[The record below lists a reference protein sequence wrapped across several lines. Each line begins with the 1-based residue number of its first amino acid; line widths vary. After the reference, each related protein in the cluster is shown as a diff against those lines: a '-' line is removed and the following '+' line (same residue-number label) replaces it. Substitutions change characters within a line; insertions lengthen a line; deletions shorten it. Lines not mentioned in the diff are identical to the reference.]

1 MKTAFRSKYGGAEVL
16 SVKEVDIP
24 TPKENEVLIK
34 VHATTVNR
42 SDCHILTG
50 KPFPMRLFTGLSKPK
65 SSTTGTDFAGQI
77 HAVGKNVTAFT
88 IGDRLMGFRG
98 IVPIASHAQYMLL
111 TESTAARITV
121 PIPDRLQYHEAAA
134 CLEGAFYAAGNTLL
148 DLKRGQN
155 AMVYGATGAIGT
167 AYLQY
172 LKYYGVDTTAVC
184 RSEHTELVRSLG
196 AKKVIDYI
204 KEDFTKDTERY
215 DYVFDAVGKS
225 SFAKCK
231 HLLKPKGIY
240 TSAGGAENLL
250 LVLITPLFGGRKVV
264 FKTFNIRTGLQF
276 IHKMIEQQILKP
288 VIDRIYS
295 LDQIAEAFTYVT
307 SGQKVGNVVIKME

>member
-1 MKTAFRSKYGGAEVL
+1 MKTAFRSTYGGPEIVTI
-16 SVKEVDIP
+16 KEVP
-24 TPKENEVLIK
+24 VPVPKENEVLIK

-50 KPFPMRLFTGLSKPK
+50 KPFPMRLFTGLFKPK
-65 SSTTGTDFAGQI
+65 SSATGTDFAGQVE
-77 HAVGKNVTAFT
+77 ATGKNVSSFK

-98 IVPIASHAQYMLL
+98 ILPIKSHAEYMLL
-111 TESTAARITV
+111 TENTASKITIS
-121 PIPDRLQYHEAAA
+121 IPSHLQYHEAAA

-148 DLKRGQN
+148 NLKSGQN

-172 LKYYGVDTTAVC
+172 LKYYGIHTTAVC
-184 RSEHTELVRSLG
+184 KIENAELVKSLG
-196 AKKVIDYI
+196 AEKIIDYTN
-204 KEDFTKDTERY
+204 EDFTKDDERY

-264 FKTFNIRTGLQF
+264 FKTFNVRTGLQF
-276 IHKMIEQQILKP
+276 IHKMIEQQTLKP

-295 LDQIAEAFTYVT
+295 LDQIGEAFTYVST
-307 SGQKVGNVVIKME
+307 GQKVGNVVIKME